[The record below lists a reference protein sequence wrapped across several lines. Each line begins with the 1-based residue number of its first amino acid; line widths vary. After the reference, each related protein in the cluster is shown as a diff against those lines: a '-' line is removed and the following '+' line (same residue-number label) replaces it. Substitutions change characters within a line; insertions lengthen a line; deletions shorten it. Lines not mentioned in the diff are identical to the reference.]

1 MRLDDG
7 KLRLLE
13 ARIDSLKMKDK
24 GTDYRKTVDGVFD
37 QQTLLSL
44 YKLFTD
50 GVLDTVEY
58 PVSTGK
64 EGNVF
69 KATSSEGNRAVK
81 IYRLSTATFKR
92 ISDFIVGDPR
102 FKGISRN
109 RRRIIFAWAQKEYKN
124 LVRMAET
131 GTRVPAPVT
140 SHNNI
145 LVMAYIG
152 DDYSP
157 APLLKDVVVAKP
169 ERIFKDVVR
178 NMVRIQKARL
188 VHGDLSEYNILV
200 WKGWPYIID
209 VGQGVPLDHPMSSE
223 WRERDVKNIC
233 RYFRKLNVEASEED
247 LVAKLEAA

>member
-1 MRLDDG
+1 VRLDDG

-13 ARIDSLKMKDK
+13 ARIDALKMKDK
-24 GTDYRKTVDGVFD
+24 DTEHRKTVDGVFD

-50 GVLDTVEY
+50 GILDTLEY

-92 ISDFIVGDPR
+92 ISDFIIGDPR
-102 FKGISRN
+102 FKGLSRN
-109 RRRIIFAWAQKEYKN
+109 HRKIIFAWAQKEYKN
-124 LVRMAET
+124 LVRMAKT
-131 GTRVPAPVT
+131 GTRVPAPVA
-140 SHNNI
+140 SHDNI

-152 DDYSP
+152 DDYAP
-157 APLLKDVVVAKP
+157 APLLKDVVVSNA
-169 ERIFKDVVR
+169 EWVFKDVVR

-188 VHGDLSEYNILV
+188 VHGDLSEYNILM
-200 WKGWPYIID
+200 WRGWPYIID

-223 WRERDVKNIC
+223 WRARDVKNVC
-233 RYFRKLNVEASEED
+233 RYFRKLGVEASEED
-247 LVAKLEAA
+247 VMAKLEAA